1 MMSRV
6 RSEKFD
12 SKIRSSALAVSK
24 DGYTFDPSDDHWRLS
39 KDVLIAFNLPEN
51 IGRASEMGFRATL
64 LRYAEEASARHTE
77 NMSTRFKRFLRD
89 TRASKVST
97 TDLINWRASLGPDEQ
112 WHLGGLKG
120 FLLAWYDYGFD
131 GITEEVVDLLQGW
144 RITGNQKGVAVASGC
159 PESGPYTDLEMA
171 ALLDWANAAAARQDI
186 AFEDYAYLLTLAMTA
201 RRAVQIAAL
210 RGRDLIR
217 EAGKDAPM
225 FKLNIPRAKQRN
237 VGFRGGF
244 RSLAILED
252 LYLVLRQQHRRSV
265 AEVAEA
271 IGRKL
276 DSALVDEVPVFINR
290 KQLQSV
296 GGVDEVTDLLIGRA
310 PDQLHA
316 KTASLNAALQRC
328 AKAST
333 ARSERTGEF
342 IRLSATRFRHTRGT
356 KLRREGFGAFV
367 IAELLDHSDI
377 QNVRVYTE
385 NTAQEAVIINELV
398 GHQLAPFA
406 QACLGTLVRSE
417 REAIRGDDVR
427 SRVPNDRQNA
437 VGTCGN
443 YGFCANGY
451 RACYTCYHFQPW
463 VDGPHEEVL
472 EDLYAEK
479 GRVRE
484 AGCPDAIVTANDQL
498 ILAVEHCVLMCKE
511 AKSHTQNSTVREADA
526 HG

>member
-1 MMSRV
+1 MSRV
-6 RSEKFD
+6 RPEKFD
-12 SKIRSSALAVSK
+12 SRKTSSAPAVSK
-24 DGYTFDPSDDHWRLS
+24 DGYMFDPSDDHWRLN
-39 KDVLIAFNLPEN
+39 KDVLISLNLPEN
-51 IGRASEMGFRATL
+51 IDRASEAGFRATL
-64 LRYAEEASARHTE
+64 LRYAEESSARHTE

-89 TRASKVST
+89 TGASKVST
-97 TDLINWRASLGPDEQ
+97 TDLINWRARLGADEQ
-112 WHLGGLKG
+112 WQLGGLKG
-120 FLLAWYDYGFD
+120 FLLAWNDYGFE
-131 GITEEVVDLLQGW
+131 GVTAEVVDLLQGW
-144 RITGNQKGVAVASGC
+144 RIAGNQKGVAVASGC

-171 ALLDWANAAAARQDI
+171 ALLDWANVAVVRQDI

-201 RRAVQIAAL
+201 RRPVQITAL

-217 EAGKDAPM
+217 EADKGAPM
-225 FKLNIPRAKQRN
+225 FRLNVPRAKQRG
-237 VGFRGGF
+237 VSFRGGF

-265 AEVAEA
+265 AEVAET
-271 IGRKL
+271 IGREL
-276 DSALVDEVPVFINR
+276 DPALVNEVPIFINR
-290 KQLQSV
+290 KQLEVV
-296 GGVDEVTDLLIGRA
+296 GDFDELTDILMGQA
-310 PDQLHA
+310 PDKLHA
-316 KTASLNAALQRC
+316 RTDSLRSALQRC
-328 AKAST
+328 AKASI

-398 GHQLAPFA
+398 GPQLAPFA

-417 REAIRGDDVR
+417 REAIRGDDPR

-443 YGFCANGY
+443 YGFCASGY

-463 VDGPHEEVL
+463 VEGPHDEVL

-479 GRVRE
+479 GRARD

-511 AKSHTQNSTVREADA
+511 AKSQALKTTTLEADA